1 MRGYERAS
9 GYPRDAGKVEGAS
22 VAFTPSPA
30 GMGGPKGETHS
41 CVRNTTSS
49 REKTTAIARPTSR
62 FSRMVATKV
71 TSQMS

>member
-1 MRGYERAS
+1 MSLPHQLEL
-9 GYPRDAGKVEGAS
+9 
-22 VAFTPSPA
+22 
-30 GMGGPKGETHS
+30 GGPKGLTHS

-49 REKTTAIARPTSR
+49 REKATAAARPRSR

>member
-1 MRGYERAS
+1 M
-9 GYPRDAGKVEGAS
+9 
-22 VAFTPSPA
+22 
-30 GMGGPKGETHS
+30 THS

-49 REKTTAIARPTSR
+49 REKATAAARPRSR